1 MKLQYMKIARSLL
14 YMNLTGNEFLV
25 YSYLLDKFQNVLDKY
40 NNNIE
45 LEKVYHSEEQTS
57 IAKKLHLSTRTLKT
71 VLKSLESK
79 HFIKIACGKNFG
91 EKNTY
96 YMTDIRE
103 TDNYKQLDARYKFEY
118 EPKVTSTSV
127 STSSSIRNTN
137 ATRGTAKTALDYNK
151 YIELKHV
158 NSICR
163 FLTES
168 SNFDFSFLDML
179 ELKRNFNLSDYSQSV
194 LTIKE
199 LVDYLKERFNID
211 IPETAL
217 KKYC

>member
-1 MKLQYMKIARSLL
+1 
-14 YMNLTGNEFLV
+14 MNLTGNEFLV

-40 NNNIE
+40 NNKIE
-45 LEKVYHSEEQTS
+45 IEKVYHSEEQKS
-57 IAKKLHLSTRTLKT
+57 IAKKLHLSTRTLQS

-79 HFIKIACGKNFG
+79 NFVKVACGKEFAQ
-91 EKNTY
+91 KNTY

-127 STSSSIRNTN
+127 STSSSSIRNTN
-137 ATRGTAKTALDYNK
+137 TTRGTARGTAKTTLDYNK

-168 SNFDFSFLDML
+168 NNFDFSFLDML

-211 IPETAL
+211 IPTDVL

>member
-1 MKLQYMKIARSLL
+1 
-14 YMNLTGNEFLV
+14 MNLTGNEFLV

-40 NNNIE
+40 NNKIE
-45 LEKVYHSEEQTS
+45 IEKVYHSEEQKS
-57 IAKKLHLSTRTLKT
+57 IAKKLHLSTRTLQS

-79 HFIKIACGKNFG
+79 NFIKVACGKEFAQ
-91 EKNTY
+91 KNTY

-118 EPKVTSTSV
+118 EPKATSTSVSV
-127 STSSSIRNTN
+127 STSSSSNSAR
-137 ATRGTAKTALDYNK
+137 TRGTAKTALDYNK